1 MTNVNGIAPVVITPS
16 ILAASLGRSLSAD
29 QASMATLE
37 NQVATGRAVAKPSDN
52 PAQASNILLL
62 QSALTR
68 AKQYASNAQ
77 DGVGWLTLGNG
88 TMNSIMN
95 VLQRVQSALVG
106 LTGDV
111 TAGTAGVTTGVA
123 TTVSDARQELINLAN
138 TQYAGQAIFAGTG
151 TPRIA
156 YNATGTYV
164 GAGVAPT
171 RTVAPGTRVAVA
183 VTGPEV
189 FGPTGA
195 TSLLGKTGI
204 LATIA
209 AQITSG
215 TVAQINKAAT
225 TGLAALQSAMA
236 NVEAQAGRLGA
247 DQQSM
252 EGFASQATA
261 SVAALST
268 ELQGAQDVT
277 LGEATTNLQ
286 ALQTSYQAAL
296 YVLSQVHTD
305 SLLQYL

>member
-1 MTNVNGIAPVVITPS
+1 MTNVNGIAPVVVTPS

-37 NQVATGRAVAKPSDN
+37 NQVATGRAVTKPSDN

-77 DGVGWLTLGNG
+77 DGVAWLTLGNG
-88 TMNSIMN
+88 TMNSIIN

-111 TAGTAGVTTGVA
+111 TSGTAGVTTGVA

-151 TPRIA
+151 TPKIA

-171 RTVAPGTRVAVA
+171 RTVAPGTRVAVT

-209 AQITSG
+209 AQISSG
-215 TVAQINKAAT
+215 TMAQINKAAT
-225 TGLAALQSAMA
+225 TGLAALQSTMA

-252 EGFASQATA
+252 EGFVSQATA